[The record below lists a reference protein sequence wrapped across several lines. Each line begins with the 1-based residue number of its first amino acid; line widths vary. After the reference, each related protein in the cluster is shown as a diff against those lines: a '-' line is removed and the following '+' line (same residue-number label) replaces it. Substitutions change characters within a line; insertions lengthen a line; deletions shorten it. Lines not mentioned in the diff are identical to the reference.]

1 MRGLPESLLLVG
13 AGKMGGALLQGW
25 LNLGLSGEGIT
36 VLDPLP
42 ATDLAALC
50 ASHGVLLNPADP
62 LLSPQVLV
70 LAVKPQMLDAAIP
83 QLAKLA
89 LSDTLLISIV
99 AGKTAA
105 NLGSRLPQA
114 RAIVRA
120 MPNTPAAIGR
130 GITGAWAND
139 GVSPVQRG
147 SADALL
153 KAVGQVE
160 WVSEEALIDA
170 ITAVSGSGPAYV
182 FYFTECLA
190 KAAEQ
195 AGLPPQLAARLARA
209 TVAGA
214 GELMYR
220 SSTTSPSTLR
230 ENVTSPAGTTA
241 AALAILMEQEAL
253 HGLVVRAVAAA
264 KRRAAELSG

>member
-42 ATDLAALC
+42 STDLTALC
-50 ASHGVLLNPADP
+50 ASHGVLLNPANP

-83 QLAKLA
+83 QLAELA

-130 GITGAWAND
+130 GMTGAWAND
-139 GVSPVQRG
+139 AVRPVQRG

-160 WVSEEALIDA
+160 WVNEEALIDA

-195 AGLPPQLAARLARA
+195 AGLPAELAARLARA
-209 TVAGA
+209 TVEGA

-220 SSTTSPSTLR
+220 SSTTVPSTLR

-253 HGLVVRAVAAA
+253 QGLIERAVAAA